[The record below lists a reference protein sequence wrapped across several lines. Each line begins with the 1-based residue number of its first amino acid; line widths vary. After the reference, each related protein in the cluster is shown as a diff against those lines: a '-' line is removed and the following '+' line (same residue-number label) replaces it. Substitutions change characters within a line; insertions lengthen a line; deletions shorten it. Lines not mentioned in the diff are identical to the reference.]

1 MYWVGTSAR
10 CRDHHR
16 LRGSI
21 ARPLLTIEVIMI
33 EWDVTFGGL
42 LQALNRVTLS
52 SVPGFKE
59 CDFCLSPSLCAT
71 LFFQD
76 FPIPPPGPSSLQ
88 LLSPHPQPPP
98 SHLPPSPFASY

>member
-52 SVPGFKE
+52 SVPGFKAR
-59 CDFCLSPSLCAT
+59 DFFLSPSHCGT
-71 LFFQD
+71 LFFQV
-76 FPIPPPGPSSLQ
+76 FPIPRPGPSPLHLRPPRS
-88 LLSPHPQPPP
+88 QPPP
-98 SHLPPSPFASY
+98 CPHL